1 MSEIPK
7 TYKACIYDEPGKVST
22 KIETLE
28 TPEPGPG
35 EVLINMYVSISLQ
48 YSNSRDGYQY

>member
-1 MSEIPK
+1 MSEIPQ
-7 TYKACIYDEPGKVST
+7 TYKACIYDEPGKISI
-22 KIETLE
+22 KIETLK

-35 EVLINMYVSISLQ
+35 EVLINMYVFISLQ